1 MARISPATLVASLAS
16 LHQIDLE
23 RDFTVALQRV
33 VTAAQE
39 LFQASGAG
47 LMLLEEGESLRWAS
61 ATDQRAQTLETFQ
74 EQLGKGPVMRAFLE
88 CRPAV
93 IRDVATDAQV
103 AEVAGELRHAGIHAT
118 LSVPVE
124 LQGGPIGTVEVYS
137 EAPRDWDDSE
147 IGALQAYAGVVASL
161 LAHAVGAHAEQ
172 ALTRQ
177 LKLALGH
184 RVLIE
189 QAKGVLM
196 ERNRVDA
203 RTAFEHLRAAAR
215 SSGRRLTVVAD
226 QVVATAG
233 EPAS

>member
-1 MARISPATLVASLAS
+1 V
-16 LHQIDLE
+16 
-23 RDFTVALQRV
+23 
-33 VTAAQE
+33 
-39 LFQASGAG
+39 
-47 LMLLEEGESLRWAS
+47 LLEEGESLRWAS

-74 EQLGKGPVMRAFLE
+74 ERLGKGAVMRAFLE

-103 AEVAGELRHAGIHAT
+103 AEVAGELRHAGIHAA
-118 LSVPVE
+118 LSVP
-124 LQGGPIGTVEVYS
+124 
-137 EAPRDWDDSE
+137 
-147 IGALQAYAGVVASL
+147 VASL

-177 LKLALGH
+177 LKLALSH

-196 ERNRVDA
+196 ERNRVDG
-203 RTAFEHLRAAAR
+203 RTAFEHLRAAR

-226 QVVATAG
+226 QVVATASQ
-233 EPAS
+233 PAS